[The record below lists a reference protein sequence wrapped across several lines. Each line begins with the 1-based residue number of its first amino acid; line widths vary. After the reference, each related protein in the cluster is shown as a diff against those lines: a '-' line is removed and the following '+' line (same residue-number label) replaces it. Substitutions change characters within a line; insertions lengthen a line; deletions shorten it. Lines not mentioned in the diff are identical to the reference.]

1 MTLRSCPV
9 MARRLTTAGVMT
21 ALLTLAAAPA
31 MAASPNPT
39 GPVSFSPGAI
49 AKVVAASESTPR
61 ATAAR
66 ATKATPKQ
74 ATASGSFFKTRT
86 GLLVIA
92 VMAVGTGY
100 AVYSSREDRIRG
112 INR

>member
-1 MTLRSCPV
+1 
-9 MARRLTTAGVMT
+9 MT

-39 GPVSFSPGAI
+39 TPVSFSSSAI
-49 AKVVAASESTPR
+49 AKVVAKSEAPK
-61 ATAAR
+61 AA
-66 ATKATPKQ
+66 AKAAPKQ
-74 ATASGSFFKTRT
+74 ATGSKGFLKTRT
-86 GLLVIA
+86 GLLVLA

-100 AVYSSREDRIRG
+100 AVYSAKEDRIRG

>member
-1 MTLRSCPV
+1 MTLRSCSV
-9 MARRLTTAGVMT
+9 LVRRLTTAGVMT

-39 GPVSFSPGAI
+39 TPVSFSSSAV
-49 AKVVAASESTPR
+49 AKVVAKSETP
-61 ATAAR
+61 TAA
-66 ATKATPKQ
+66 KAAPKQ
-74 ATASGSFFKTRT
+74 ATASKGFLKTRT
-86 GLLVIA
+86 GLLVLA

-100 AVYSSREDRIRG
+100 AVYSSKEDRIKG